1 MVEGAGQRRV
11 TVVDPREAILGIE
24 SSFWREQVRE
34 KRFPRSALAVDFPAV
49 ADAENQHQQAVVF
62 NLHNE
67 PVITHAVFPELT

>member
-34 KRFPRSALAVDFPAV
+34 KRFPRDALAVYSPAV
-49 ADAENQHQQAVVF
+49 ADRRTNTSRRSCSIFAIS
-62 NLHNE
+62 
-67 PVITHAVFPELT
+67 P